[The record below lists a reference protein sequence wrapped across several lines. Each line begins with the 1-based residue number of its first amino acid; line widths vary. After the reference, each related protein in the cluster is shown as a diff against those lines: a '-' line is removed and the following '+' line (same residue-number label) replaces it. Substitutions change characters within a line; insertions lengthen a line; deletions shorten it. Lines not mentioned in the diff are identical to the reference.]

1 MIDQLSWVL
10 SEIRN
15 GRVIWWG
22 TFRTEA
28 EALEAAG
35 LSE

>member
-1 MIDQLSWVL
+1 MEWALIFS
-10 SEIRN
+10 IRN
-15 GRVIWWG
+15 GRIFEVEYFWDY
-22 TFRTEA
+22 A